1 MQNFIPDGENQYIEF
16 KSEKVKAM
24 TLAEEVIAFANS
36 EGGEIWLGIE
46 DDGSIS
52 GLSRCYEEDI
62 MNICRTN
69 CIPPITPKY
78 ERIHINDC
86 DIAKVI
92 IPKGKDKP
100 YYTTNNKYY
109 IRVGSTKRIA
119 SREELLRLFQA
130 SGAFHFDLIEVDR
143 SKIIDLD
150 MNQISDYFSRYQIS
164 FLDEPES
171 ERFRL
176 MAASDILTENHK
188 PTVAGLL
195 IFGISPERSLPAS
208 GISFAHFEGNEITEN
223 LIDKKNIKGSLD
235 RQIDN
240 CLASIKANLMTA
252 STIIKAKRVEMP
264 HYPDTVFRELLV
276 NACVHRNYSL
286 HTANIRIFIFANR
299 IEFISPGL
307 LPNGVSIEKL
317 SVGTSFPRNPILVR
331 FMENLGY
338 MDKLGRGL
346 PMVCREASKLGFMVE
361 FIESGQ
367 EFKVVLPLP
376 NRAAIS

>member
-1 MQNFIPDGENQYIEF
+1 LENIIPEIENQYIEF

-24 TLAEEVIAFANS
+24 TLAEEIIAFANS

-46 DDGSIS
+46 DDGSPS

-78 ERIHINDC
+78 ETLHVNNY

-100 YYTTNNKYY
+100 YYTSNNKYY

-130 SGAFHFDLIEVDR
+130 SGAFHYDLVEVDK
-143 SKIIDLD
+143 SKILDLD
-150 MNQISDYFSRYQIS
+150 LNQISDYFSRYQIS

-171 ERFRL
+171 ERLRL
-176 MAASDILTENHK
+176 MAASDILTEKHK

-195 IFGISPERSLPAS
+195 IFGISPERSLFAS
-208 GISFAHFEGNEITEN
+208 GISFAHFEGKEITEK
-223 LIDKKNIKGSLD
+223 LIDKKNITGSLN
-235 RQIDN
+235 RQVDN
-240 CLASIKANLMTA
+240 SLASIKANLLTA
-252 STIIKAKRVEMP
+252 SNIIKTKRIDMP
-264 HYPDTVFRELLV
+264 NYPDIVFRELIV
-276 NACVHRNYSL
+276 NACVHRNYAL
-286 HTANIRIFIFANR
+286 HTANIRILIFENR

-307 LPNGVSIEKL
+307 LPNGVSIDKL
-317 SVGTSFPRNPILVR
+317 PVGTSFPRNPTLVR

-338 MDKLGRGL
+338 MYKLGRGL
-346 PMVCREASKLGFMVE
+346 PMVCRETSKLGLKVQ

-367 EFKVVLPLP
+367 EFRVVLPLP
-376 NRAAIS
+376 EK